1 MAGEPPRATFVTFS
15 ESSSGRGLDIL
26 FAALDRLLAD
36 NVRVVLAGP
45 VDPGNITALEIA
57 ERKHRGR
64 FAHVHE
70 IDDAFARKAL
80 AGADV
85 FLVPGPVEP
94 EAIWLRR
101 AMLLG
106 AVPLAAQ
113 CPGLF
118 QFVRDWEQTRGEGN
132 GFVFSA
138 HTVDGLLDGCR
149 KAMKLMDDPARRE
162 TLRKRCQSADF
173 SLEAAARAHVE
184 LFERVLGVKKS
195 SVAA

>member
-1 MAGEPPRATFVTFS
+1 M
-15 ESSSGRGLDIL
+15 
-26 FAALDRLLAD
+26 
-36 NVRVVLAGP
+36 
-45 VDPGNITALEIA
+45 
-57 ERKHRGR
+57 
-64 FAHVHE
+64 
-70 IDDAFARKAL
+70 
-80 AGADV
+80 
-85 FLVPGPVEP
+85 
-94 EAIWLRR
+94 
-101 AMLLG
+101 
-106 AVPLAAQ
+106 
-113 CPGLF
+113 
-118 QFVRDWEQTRGEGN
+118 RDWEQTRGEGN